1 MSTGLKVLIGIGLY
15 LFIVV
20 AMVVIVGSSGEN
32 DEFQP
37 QNEFLLEPW
46 VPIDV
51 AGIDLSINKAVL
63 YLVLASVATIVT
75 MTWIASRMQREPN
88 KVQMMVELAYDLTR
102 NNITGA
108 NIEGDRLAL
117 KWFPFLAALFFW
129 IWFSNMIGYLP
140 LPTNT
145 EHPIDV
151 FGLEVPA
158 FALYAATANLSI
170 PLVLTLVV
178 WIAYNVEGIREKGVI
193 KYFASWLPPGLEDM
207 NPIGKGADLHHRG
220 ALASRAADLA
230 LRATLRQHP
239 RRPPADPVHGRRAR
253 RAARP
258 RGARS
263 RDLPA
268 RLLLLHLR
276 GRPGRHPP
284 GVHLLHTYR
293 DLHRRRDRRDPLTKR
308 EKEHPWTSV
317 IPLAQAASGVTD
329 DGLKSIALGIGAG
342 LGSIGAG
349 IGIGIIF
356 GKEIESVAR
365 QPEMKGE
372 LQSIRW
378 LGFALT
384 EAVAFYTFIF
394 GLIAFFL

>member
-1 MSTGLKVLIGIGLY
+1 VSTKAKVFLGLGLY
-15 LFIVV
+15 LLIVV

-63 YLVLASVATIVT
+63 YLILASVATIAT
-75 MTWIASRMQREPN
+75 MTFIAGRMQREPN
-88 KVQMMVELAYDLTR
+88 KVQMAVELAYDLTR

-158 FALYAATANLSI
+158 LALYAATANLSI

-178 WIAYNVEGIREKGVI
+178 WFAYNIEGIREKGFFR
-193 KYFASWLPPGLEDM
+193 YFKSWLPPGLEDM
-207 NPIGKGADLHHRG
+207 NPIGKGLIFIIEVLSHLVRLISLSVRLFANI
-220 ALASRAADLA
+220 LA
-230 LRATLRQHP
+230 
-239 RRPPADPVHGRRAR
+239 G
-253 RAARP
+253 
-258 RGARS
+258 
-263 RDLPA
+263 
-268 RLLLLHLR
+268 
-276 GRPGRHPP
+276 
-284 GVHLLHTYR
+284 HLLI
-293 DLHRRRDRRDPLTKR
+293 LFMGGG
-308 EKEHPWTSV
+308 
-317 IPLAQAASGVTD
+317 LAVLL
-329 DGLKSIALGIGAG
+329 GLAALGIATFP
-342 LGSIGAG
+342 LV
-349 IGIGIIF
+349 F
-356 GKEIESVAR
+356 
-365 QPEMKGE
+365 
-372 LQSIRW
+372 
-378 LGFALT
+378 F
-384 EAVAFYTFIF
+384 FFIF
-394 GLIAFFL
+394 EVVLVATLQAFIFSTLTAIYIGGATSESH